1 MKTTGNVPDFDNLSD
16 LGLLNIGTVHWNL
29 SPDILSEITI
39 KNEMGRYLLQELF
52 QYKLENSL
60 EDLQKIDLL

>member
-29 SPDILSEITI
+29 SPDILSQITI
-39 KNEMGRYLLQELF
+39 KNENG
-52 QYKLENSL
+52 
-60 EDLQKIDLL
+60 